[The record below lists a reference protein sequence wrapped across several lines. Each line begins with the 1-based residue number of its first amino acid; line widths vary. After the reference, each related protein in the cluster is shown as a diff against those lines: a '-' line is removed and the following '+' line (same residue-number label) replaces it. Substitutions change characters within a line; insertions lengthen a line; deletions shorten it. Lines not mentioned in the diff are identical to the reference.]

1 MHTSE
6 GNMSTPYRN
15 SFDVVRH
22 IAALMVLVSHQFAL
36 SGLEE
41 PSFLSLGPYGLLGV
55 AIFFVISGYLVAESC
70 LRSEN
75 FASYME
81 KRIRRIFPALI
92 VCCFLLV
99 FTVVPFFTPADLWT
113 YFTSSSTYTTFIN
126 GTLLL
131 GLRPKDIFTDFIYPT
146 TINGSLWTLPY
157 EFFFYII
164 IGTLIISMKDYKAP
178 LIVFFIS
185 AIIAAYTQ
193 KNPIYYHFYTIRFD
207 QNFKFLMIFSFGSL
221 LAFTEQTWNK
231 TNIKVFLSTVSILVL
246 ITQYKRAEFFIL
258 GNLAISFLVI
268 AYAVSFKD
276 HIIKHRFDISYGVY
290 IYAFPVQQIVI
301 NKLPMPFLY
310 SLLVT
315 CIITSMLALLSW
327 FFVEKRFLNRG

>member
-1 MHTSE
+1 MHTLE
-6 GNMSTPYRN
+6 GHMSTPYSN
-15 SFDVVRH
+15 SFDVIRH
-22 IAALMVLVSHQFAL
+22 IAAFMVLISHQFAL
-36 SGLEE
+36 SGLKE
-41 PSFLSLGPYGLLGV
+41 PSFLSLGSYGSFGV
-55 AIFFVISGYLVAESC
+55 AIFFVISGYLIAKSC

-92 VCCFLLV
+92 ICCFLLV
-99 FTVVPFFTPADLWT
+99 FTVVPFFAPVDFWT
-113 YFTSSSTYTTFIN
+113 YLTSSSTYTTFVN
-126 GTLLL
+126 GSLLL
-131 GLRPKDIFTDFIYPT
+131 GVRPKDIFSDFFYPT
-146 TINGSLWTLPY
+146 IINGSLWTLPY

-164 IGTLIISMKDYKAP
+164 IGAFIISIKNYTAP
-178 LIVFFIS
+178 LIVFS
-185 AIIAAYTQ
+185 VSVIIAIYVQ
-193 KNPIYYHFYTIRFD
+193 KNPIDYHFYAIRLD
-207 QNFKFLMIFSFGSL
+207 RSFKLLMIFSFGSL

-231 TNIKVFLSTVSILVL
+231 INIKVFLSAICVLVL
-246 ITQYKRAEFFIL
+246 LTQYKRAEFFII
-258 GNLAISFLVI
+258 GNIAISFLII

-301 NKLPMPFLY
+301 NKLPMPFFV

-327 FFVEKRFLNRG
+327 FLIEKRFLKRC